1 MATCFTAP
9 ASGAGSTRGQGPK
22 TGRAAWSAPAALLL
36 TLWLA
41 ASATLCADE
50 PAKKSDASGS
60 QAEKKSAPQD
70 SAPSKTG
77 PRKAPKRD
85 PDARHGASVPK
96 GLEGL
101 GFSIAPREGGKARTA
116 MFGLVGEGY
125 KFVYV
130 FDRSGSM
137 GGDGR
142 NALPLVKAEL
152 LESLKP
158 LDTVHQFQIVYYN
171 HRPVLFNPSG
181 VEGRLAFANDENKE
195 RVARFLET
203 VKADGGTDHES
214 AIRLAI
220 RLQPDVIFLL
230 TDGDDPKLTLG
241 QLKKLERLAAGIII
255 NTIEFGPGPRTE
267 KSSWLSEL
275 ARRTGGGYA
284 YVDIS
289 KRDDDRP
296 PKKAKLAGHGS

>member
-1 MATCFTAP
+1 VAATAFFLAILL
-9 ASGAGSTRGQGPK
+9 AGWAAV
-22 TGRAAWSAPAALLL
+22 RAE
-36 TLWLA
+36 
-41 ASATLCADE
+41 E
-50 PAKKSDASGS
+50 PAKKSDAAGGN
-60 QAEKKSAPQD
+60 AAKKSGEKE
-70 SAPSKTG
+70 SATPKTEPKESPKQKADAKNDPSIQ
-77 PRKAPKRD
+77 
-85 PDARHGASVPK
+85 K

-116 MFGLVGEGY
+116 MFGVVGEGY

-142 NALPLVKAEL
+142 KALPLVKAEIMR
-152 LESLKP
+152 SLKP

-181 VEGRLAFANDENKE
+181 TPGRLAFANDENKE
-195 RVARFLET
+195 RVGRFLET

-230 TDGDDPKLTLG
+230 TDGDDPKLTTA
-241 QLKKLERLAAGIII
+241 QLKKLERLSAGIFI
-255 NTIEFGPGPRTE
+255 NTIELAPGPRTE
-267 KSSWLSEL
+267 KSNWLSEL

-284 YVDIS
+284 YVDIT
-289 KRDDDRP
+289 KRDDDGP
-296 PKKAKLAGHGS
+296 AKKPKRGP